1 MKKINNKD
9 SIKDNFDECFKDSIK
24 DNIIFFPI
32 RHHSPACSYHLKKI
46 FESFKPDAVLIEGPS
61 DCNDLM
67 KYMIE
72 EDTKAP
78 FCIYSSYV
86 DGNNEKY
93 RCYYPFLNYSPEFTA
108 IKEALK
114 NNIHCRF
121 IDMPY
126 ASMIENYNIENS
138 DTEKENNNVEEDL
151 ETEEIN
157 KENDADTKKRKLI
170 SIYDN
175 DDNKFNVNA
184 YTVELT
190 KKAGLRT
197 FAELWERDFE
207 INGIVKESRDFI
219 RSVYALGY
227 YMRLIEDE
235 DFETRNREYVMA
247 LNVKDALEKYNRVL
261 VITGSF
267 HTKGIIDKLKEDEKD
282 NKKLNKEYKSLKKYI
297 ISNAA
302 SYLIPYSFEE
312 ADAGK
317 GYRAGIEFPAFY
329 NLVYKEL
336 ENYIDNKKSDIKN
349 TFLNVVMS
357 FIIKASNIDRH
368 NHNVSIPDCI
378 NAYYM
383 AVNLAKLRGKHSAG
397 VYELIDAAKS
407 AFVKGDISLENT
419 SNLDL
424 MLKLLSGIANG
435 QVSSKSI
442 VPPVVIDFRNKC
454 KEYRIKIDK
463 TEEIES
469 TLDIVK
475 DKSHFEKSKFFHK
488 MQFLEVGF
496 CKLERGPDYVNKIN
510 KNLAREV
517 WKYEYKTIVEASLID
532 KSVYGVTI
540 EELASNIISE
550 RLDGNIDSN
559 EVSKLM
565 IKANV
570 MGIYSFFT
578 NNYNRIES
586 LILNDNNF
594 ISLCS
599 CLNNLS
605 YLANMEAIN
614 DNLSK
619 DRESLFDNY
628 DIVSIIESLAK
639 DVFVLAVV
647 NMDFMKNLKEEE
659 ALKNSYYMKNLYSF
673 ILENPNWCDIDLFN
687 DKIDSMLDNTF
698 GSSHI
703 YAVCLSLKYKS
714 GRFTADEFSSIV
726 SNFLESSDSEASS
739 YFLNGIL
746 LAARDILFINDSIIN
761 SIDNIIK
768 NLDED
773 KFIEIL
779 PNFRYAF
786 TNLSP
791 VEIERLSKTIA
802 YMYGVNKD
810 KILADINLSI
820 EDAKKASY
828 IDESVFDLLVK
839 IL

>member
-1 MKKINNKD
+1 M
-9 SIKDNFDECFKDSIK
+9 
-24 DNIIFFPI
+24 
-32 RHHSPACSYHLKKI
+32 RHHSPACSYHLKKV
-46 FESFKPDAVLIEGPS
+46 FDDFKPDAVLIEGPS
-61 DCNDLM
+61 DCNNLM

-78 FCIYSSYV
+78 FCIYSNYI
-86 DGNNEKY
+86 DNNNSKY

-108 IKEALK
+108 IKESLK
-114 NNIHCRF
+114 NNIHCSF

-126 ASMIENYNIENS
+126 AFMIENSIS
-138 DTEKENNNVEEDL
+138 D
-151 ETEEIN
+151 EIN
-157 KENDADTKKRKLI
+157 DIDNDNTDDTDNNKETSKNRLI

-175 DDNKFNVNA
+175 DDNKFNINA

-190 KKAGLRT
+190 NKSGLRT
-197 FAELWERDFE
+197 FSELWERDFE
-207 INGIVKESRDFI
+207 INGISKETKDFI

-247 LNVKDALEKYNRVL
+247 KNIYEALNKYSRVL
-261 VITGSF
+261 AVTGSF
-267 HTKGIIDKLKEDEKD
+267 HTKGIIDKLKENEKN
-282 NKKLNKEYKSLKKYI
+282 NKILDKKYKSLKKYI
-297 ISNAA
+297 ASNTS

-312 ADAGK
+312 ADKRK
-317 GYRAGIEFPAFY
+317 GYQAGIEFPAFY
-329 NLVYKEL
+329 DFVYREL
-336 ENYIDNKKSDIKN
+336 EKYEDKNNDIGN

-383 AVNLAKLRGKHSAG
+383 AVNLAKLRKKKSAG

-407 AFVKGDISLENT
+407 AFVKGDIYFENT
-419 SNLDL
+419 NNLDL
-424 MLKLLSGIANG
+424 MMRLLSGIANG
-435 QVSSKSI
+435 KVSSKSI

-454 KEYRIKIDK
+454 REYKIKIDK
-463 TEEIES
+463 KQEIES
-469 TLDIVK
+469 VLDIIK
-475 DKSHFEKSKFFHK
+475 DKNHFEKSKFFHK
-488 MQFLEVGF
+488 MLFLDADF
-496 CKLERGPDYVNKIN
+496 CKLEKGPDYVNKIN

-517 WKYEYKTIVEASLID
+517 WKYEYKASVESSLID

-540 EELASNIISE
+540 EELAGNIIAD
-550 RLDGNIDSN
+550 RLINNIDSN

-565 IKANV
+565 IEANV
-570 MGIYSFFT
+570 MGIYSFFID
-578 NNYNRIES
+578 NYKRIEEI
-586 LILNDNNF
+586 ILNDNDF
-594 ISLCS
+594 VSLCL

-605 YLANMEAIN
+605 YLTNMEAIN

-619 DRESLFDNY
+619 ERKSLFDNY
-628 DIVSIIESLAK
+628 DIMPAVESLSK
-639 DVFVLAVV
+639 HTFILAVV
-647 NMDFMKNLKEEE
+647 NMESMKNLDEKE
-659 ALKNSYYMKNLYSF
+659 ALKNSHYIKNLYSF
-673 ILENPNWCDIDLFN
+673 TLENPSFCDIDIFN

-703 YAVCLSLKYKS
+703 YAVCLSIKYKS
-714 GRFTADEFSSIV
+714 GRLSGDEFSHIV
-726 SNFLESSDSEASS
+726 SSFLESSDSEDAS

-746 LAARDILFINDSIIN
+746 LAARDILFINDSIIK

-768 NLDED
+768 KLDED

-791 VEIERLSKTIA
+791 IEIENLSKTIL
-802 YMYGVNKD
+802 YMYNADENKLLVNFD
-810 KILADINLSI
+810 MSDMSI
-820 EDAKKASY
+820 EDIKTASY

>member
-1 MKKINNKD
+1 MKKINNRD

-312 ADAGK
+312 ADARK

-820 EDAKKASY
+820 VDAKKASY

>member
-1 MKKINNKD
+1 MKKTNS
-9 SIKDNFDECFKDSIK
+9 SIKDNNNFDECFEESIK
-24 DNIIFFPI
+24 DNVIFFPI

-46 FESFKPDAVLIEGPS
+46 FESFKPDAVLIEGPN

-93 RCYYPFLNYSPEFTA
+93 RCYYPFLDYSPEFTA
-108 IKEALK
+108 IRESLK
-114 NNIHCRF
+114 NNIHCCF
-121 IDMPY
+121 IDMNY
-126 ASMIENYNIENS
+126 AFMIENSIDNSEHEKESNNNQENS
-138 DTEKENNNVEEDL
+138 EEVNNN
-151 ETEEIN
+151 T
-157 KENDADTKKRKLI
+157 DAKRKKLV

-175 DDNKFNVNA
+175 DDNRFNVNA

-190 KKAGLRT
+190 KKAGLRS

-207 INGIVKESRDFI
+207 INGIHKESKDFI

-247 LNVKDALEKYNRVL
+247 LNVKEALEKYNRVL
-261 VITGSF
+261 VVTGSF

-282 NKKLNKEYKSLKKYI
+282 NKKLNKEYKRLKKYI
-297 ISNAA
+297 ISNTAN
-302 SYLIPYSFEE
+302 YLIPYSFED
-312 ADAGK
+312 ADARR

-336 ENYIDNKKSDIKN
+336 ENYINQNN
-349 TFLNVVMS
+349 TGNIGNMYLDVVMS
-357 FIIKASNIDRH
+357 FIIKASNIDRY

-383 AVNLAKLRGKHSAG
+383 AVNLAKLRGKYSAG

-424 MLKLLSGIANG
+424 MLKLLSGMSNG
-435 QVSSKSI
+435 HVSSKSI

-454 KEYRIKIDK
+454 KEYKIKTNK

-469 TLDIVK
+469 ALDIVK
-475 DKSHFEKSKFFHK
+475 NRSHFEKSKFFHK
-488 MQFLEVGF
+488 MQFLDTGF

-510 KNLAREV
+510 KNLAREI
-517 WKYEYKTIVEASLID
+517 WKYEYKTAVDSVLID

-540 EELASNIISE
+540 EELASNLIVEKLNSRI
-550 RLDGNIDSN
+550 GAA
-559 EVSKLM
+559 EVSKLL
-565 IKANV
+565 IEANV

-578 NNYNRIES
+578 DNYNKIEET
-586 LILNDNNF
+586 ILSDNNF
-594 ISLCS
+594 VSLCS

-614 DNLSK
+614 NNLSIE
-619 DRESLFDNY
+619 RESLFCNY
-628 DIVSIIESLAK
+628 DIMSVIESLAK
-639 DVFVLAVV
+639 QVFTIAVI
-647 NMDFMKNLKEEE
+647 NMDSIKNLPEEE
-659 ALKNSYYMKNLYSF
+659 ALKNSHYIKNLYSF
-673 ILENPNWCDIDLFN
+673 TLENPNWCDIDIFN
-687 DKIDSMLDNTF
+687 NKIDSMLDNTF

-703 YAVCLSLKYKS
+703 YAVCLALKYKS
-714 GRFTADEFSSIV
+714 GRLTADEFSHIIS
-726 SNFLESSDSEASS
+726 SFMESSDIESSS

-746 LAARDILFINDSIIN
+746 SAARDILFINENIIE
-761 SIDNIIK
+761 SIDLAIK
-768 NLDED
+768 KLDED
-773 KFIEIL
+773 KFLEIL

-786 TNLSP
+786 ANLSP
-791 VEIERLSKTIA
+791 IEIERLSYIIA
-802 YMYGVNKD
+802 DKYNISKN
-810 KILADINLSI
+810 KILIDVNLPI
-820 EDAKKASY
+820 EEIQLASK
-828 IDESVFDLLVK
+828 IDNEVFDLMIKTL
-839 IL
+839 

>member
-312 ADAGK
+312 ADARK

-496 CKLERGPDYVNKIN
+496 CKLERVPDYVNKIN

-659 ALKNSYYMKNLYSF
+659 ALKNSYYMNNLYSF
-673 ILENPNWCDIDLFN
+673 ILENPNCCDIDLFN

>member
-235 DFETRNREYVMA
+235 DFETRKREYVMA

-312 ADAGK
+312 ADARK

>member
-1 MKKINNKD
+1 MKKINNRD

-312 ADAGK
+312 ADARK

>member
-312 ADAGK
+312 ADARK

-791 VEIERLSKTIA
+791 VEIEHLSKTIA